1 MVHRD
6 TLSSNARRVL
16 VFKCLNNYSTEFQAR
31 VSTSLPLHNLRLHLH
46 KTQPKCVLLI
56 FSVELIYLVTSLHDA
71 EIKLVKSQEG
81 KHVHLDIFIAPCFCK
96 YKL

>member
-1 MVHRD
+1 MFYRD
-6 TLSSNARRVL
+6 TLSTNARRVL

-31 VSTSLPLHNLRLHLH
+31 VSTLLHNMRLHLY

-71 EIKLVKSQEG
+71 
-81 KHVHLDIFIAPCFCK
+81 
-96 YKL
+96 